1 MSVGPGA
8 EQVEGAAEEGG
19 EAERL
24 RQEAARRLERRRRK
38 LLSPEERLARITGQP
53 VAGPGACTTTT
64 ASVGAGEDPPLEL
77 LTPSSG
83 PGPAREAGPGPDL
96 LSSLLGGGAGGGAP
110 QPGGQQVGQV
120 IWTDLHADVENYE
133 AG

>member
-1 MSVGPGA
+1 MGEKAGVSVGAGA
-8 EQVEGAAEEGG
+8 DQVEGAAEEGG

-53 VAGPGACTTTT
+53 VVAGPGACTTTT

-83 PGPAREAGPGPDL
+83 PGPAREVGPGPDL
-96 LSSLLGGGAGGGAP
+96 LSSLLGGGAGAEGGAP
-110 QPGGQQVGQV
+110 QQGGQQVGQV
-120 IWTDLHADVENYE
+120 I
-133 AG
+133 